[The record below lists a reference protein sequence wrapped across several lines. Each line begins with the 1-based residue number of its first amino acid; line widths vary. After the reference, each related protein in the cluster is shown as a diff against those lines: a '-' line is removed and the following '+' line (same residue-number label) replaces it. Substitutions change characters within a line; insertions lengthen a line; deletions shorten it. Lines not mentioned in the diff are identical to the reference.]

1 MMKLRHWQSDCI
13 RKALDHFSVDQHF
26 FCQATPGAG
35 KTRMVAELGLK
46 LFEQDKID
54 IVICFAPSCQIVEG
68 IQKTFESVLKK
79 PFDGKIGAAGVAM
92 TYQSIEH
99 KDESFWRLFSS
110 LRVFAVFDEIHH
122 CSGGDTFQPANIW
135 GQKIIQRIQDAA
147 IITMGMSGTPWRSD
161 DHSIALAR
169 YSTPEGR
176 LIVDYQYSL
185 TQAIED
191 GVCRSP
197 HITFVDNTEII
208 FEQPDK
214 KQESYMSFASL
225 LKKTDA
231 NFESLVTHDDVII
244 HLLDL
249 SRHRLNTIRQSV
261 SDAGCL
267 IVASNIDHAHQIAG
281 LLKSRMNEES
291 IVVTTHRSDAA
302 KIIDQFRHSDAK
314 WIVAVG
320 MISEGTDIPRLQVC
334 CYLSR
339 IRTEMYFRQVLGR
352 VLRRRSDADPKA
364 WMFMISESVLT
375 ACAKRLMESLPD
387 HLAVSVHVNYINR
400 KGILLQE
407 SNECNKNIKNQCT
420 ESNETTSS
428 TANITKEFL
437 MEKKRITGSIVLS
450 GNFREQLLAFF

>member
-1 MMKLRHWQSDCI
+1 MKLRHWQSECI

-46 LFEQDKID
+46 LFEQNKID

-79 PFDGKIGAAGVAM
+79 PFDGKIGAAGAAM

-122 CSGGDTFQPANIW
+122 CSGGDNFQPANIW

-147 IITMGMSGTPWRSD
+147 ILTIGMSGTPWRSD
-161 DHSIALAR
+161 DSSIALAR

-185 TQAIED
+185 TQAIQD

-197 HITFVDNTEII
+197 HITLVDNTEII

-214 KQESYMSFASL
+214 KLESYRGFASL

-231 NFESLVTHDDVII
+231 SFESLVTHDDVIT

-249 SRHRLNTIRQSV
+249 SRQRLNTIRQSV

-267 IVASNIDHAHQIAG
+267 VVASNIDHAHQIAD

-291 IVVTTHRSDAA
+291 IVVTTHRSDAG
-302 KIIDQFRHSDAK
+302 KVINEFRHGDTK
-314 WIVAVG
+314 WIIAVG

-352 VLRRRSDADPKA
+352 ILRRRADSDIGA
-364 WMFMISESVLT
+364 WLFMVAEPILT
-375 ACAKRLMESLPD
+375 ACAKRLMESLPE
-387 HLAVSVHVNYINR
+387 HLGVCQHISFANMT
-400 KGILLQE
+400 GGLFQQ
-407 SNECNKNIKNQCT
+407 KNIDSYAINDQLA
-420 ESNETTSS
+420 ESGGTSPS
-428 TANITKEFL
+428 GEASPALFVQARDLLAGN
-437 MEKKRITGSIVLS
+437 IVLS
-450 GNFREQLLAFF
+450 GNYREQLLVFF